1 MQFLPKIARCVVQL
15 CGLLNIL
22 RSDTI
27 CSIIHN
33 LFGPEG
39 AEVRPTIEAAIG
51 GSDVSIEQGLVFVEE
66 DSDED
71 GGGGRV

>member
-1 MQFLPKIARCVVQL
+1 MIAKGRDYDGG
-15 CGLLNIL
+15 GLLYVL

-27 CSIIHN
+27 SSIIHY

-51 GSDVSIEQGLVFVEE
+51 GLNVGIKQSLVFVQE

>member
-1 MQFLPKIARCVVQL
+1 MITKGRDYDGG
-15 CGLLNIL
+15 GLLNIF
-22 RSDTI
+22 RPYTI

-33 LFGPEG
+33 QFGPEG

-51 GSDVSIEQGLVFVEE
+51 GLDVSIEQGLVFVEE

-71 GGGGRV
+71 GGGGGV

>member
-1 MQFLPKIARCVVQL
+1 MITIGRDYDGGV
-15 CGLLNIL
+15 LLYVL

-27 CSIIHN
+27 CSIVHN

-39 AEVRPTIEAAIG
+39 TEVRPTIEAAIG
-51 GSDVSIEQGLVFVEE
+51 GSDVSIEQGLVFVKE

-71 GGGGRV
+71 GIRGGV

>member
-1 MQFLPKIARCVVQL
+1 MITNGRDYDGGV
-15 CGLLNIL
+15 LLYVL

-39 AEVRPTIEAAIG
+39 TEVRPTIEAAIG
-51 GSDVSIEQGLVFVEE
+51 GLDVSIEQGLVFVQE
-66 DSDED
+66 DSDEYGIR
-71 GGGGRV
+71 GGV

>member
-1 MQFLPKIARCVVQL
+1 MIAKGRDYDGGV
-15 CGLLNIL
+15 LLYIL

-27 CSIIHN
+27 CPIIHN

-39 AEVRPTIEAAIG
+39 TEVRPTIEAAIG
-51 GSDVSIEQGLVFVEE
+51 GLEVGIEQGLVFVEE

-71 GGGGRV
+71 GGGGGV

>member
-1 MQFLPKIARCVVQL
+1 MIAKGRDYEGG
-15 CGLLNIL
+15 GLLNVL
-22 RSDTI
+22 RSNTI

-39 AEVRPTIEAAIG
+39 AEVRPTIEAGIG
-51 GSDVSIEQGLVFVEE
+51 GSDVGIEQGLVFVEE

-71 GGGGRV
+71 GGGGGG

>member
-1 MQFLPKIARCVVQL
+1 MITNGRDYDGGV
-15 CGLLNIL
+15 LLYVL

-27 CSIIHN
+27 CSIIHY

-39 AEVRPTIEAAIG
+39 AKVRPPIEAAIG
-51 GSDVSIEQGLVFVEE
+51 GLEVGIKQGLVFVQE

-71 GGGGRV
+71 GIRGRG

>member
-1 MQFLPKIARCVVQL
+1 M
-15 CGLLNIL
+15 LLYIL
-22 RSDTI
+22 RPDAI

-51 GSDVSIEQGLVFVEE
+51 GLDVGIEQGLVFVEE

-71 GGGGRV
+71 RGRV

>member
-1 MQFLPKIARCVVQL
+1 MIAKGRDYDGG
-15 CGLLNIL
+15 GLLNVL

-33 LFGPEG
+33 QFGPEG

-51 GSDVSIEQGLVFVEE
+51 GSDVGIEHGLVFVEE